1 MYAGCD
7 GNAPCAIEFGR
18 LQYGGL
24 IVAVPGRCVGYAL
37 GMHVYKNFENH
48 VLNLPKGYA
57 NERVNTFWM
66 LVFLPLL
73 LPLAA
78 LVCIVIGGLGY
89 ALFELIFK

>member
-1 MYAGCD
+1 
-7 GNAPCAIEFGR
+7 
-18 LQYGGL
+18 
-24 IVAVPGRCVGYAL
+24 
-37 GMHVYKNFENH
+37 MHVYKNFENH

-89 ALFELIFK
+89 TLFELIFK